1 MVATDTPNLGITSKP
16 QNLGV
21 TLTTQT
27 TGSFRSFMVEL
38 QICNSPINHRR
49 ISAFG
54 HSLIICVIIMI
65 IQPAQFCVIWNISKL
80 PRRIQL
86 MAVSER
92 INGLGWF
99 PPMFAAGEFRKY
111 QPVTAVT
118 APASSSGTLFFLS
131 PDTSQRGDCRPA
143 FQERGSVCR
152 AYPHH

>member
-1 MVATDTPNLGITSKP
+1 MMIQICTFPPMVEKPTAGRPASTNGVKASTVTKVVMVATDTPNLGITSKP

-65 IQPAQFCVIWNISKL
+65 IQQAQFCALLKVQ
-80 PRRIQL
+80 R
-86 MAVSER
+86 
-92 INGLGWF
+92 
-99 PPMFAAGEFRKY
+99 
-111 QPVTAVT
+111 VT
-118 APASSSGTLFFLS
+118 APTSS
-131 PDTSQRGDCRPA
+131 
-143 FQERGSVCR
+143 
-152 AYPHH
+152 

>member
-1 MVATDTPNLGITSKP
+1 LSPNGVKASTVTKVVMVATDTPNLGITSKP

-65 IQPAQFCVIWNISKL
+65 IQQAQFCALLKVQ
-80 PRRIQL
+80 R
-86 MAVSER
+86 
-92 INGLGWF
+92 
-99 PPMFAAGEFRKY
+99 
-111 QPVTAVT
+111 VT
-118 APASSSGTLFFLS
+118 APTSSN
-131 PDTSQRGDCRPA
+131 
-143 FQERGSVCR
+143 
-152 AYPHH
+152 